1 MKANIER
8 MKRQW
13 KILSKI
19 FNIMGLKYWHI
30 ALPLVL
36 SIITVFFGGISLGLL
51 VPLARGVTSGDYS
64 FLNSIPVLKHITAI
78 FDLDTFKFLTPNR
91 SMFLMLAIL
100 IFVSTLLKLL
110 IDYGSNAFVNYWNK
124 IFDNRASKFV
134 FNRFLS
140 FGKLY
145 FDRVSQGYVNKV
157 MEYSRNVLGL
167 VGLAHS
173 VVREILDILVHFAIM
188 VFISW
193 KLTLYSIMLFPIL
206 HFLIRNIAEKISELA
221 VRNTEAEIG
230 VSKSVFNILSCMPLI
245 KIYSKE
251 ETMNRTYGEHLE
263 RLRRIRF
270 KSDIFNSMVGPLSQ
284 IVILGA
290 LLSMV
295 AFVALIVARDKAAN
309 LASFLAFFYIA
320 RNVIP
325 KFGIFNNTRIALGK
339 LKPPIKEV
347 VKVLQDDD
355 KVFVDEGSRQFEGL
369 KTSITVKH
377 LNFSYIGERQ
387 VLRDISLTIEK
398 GKMTALVGPTGAGK
412 TTIANV
418 VMRLYNYSSGSIKI
432 DGVDI
437 REFQIKS
444 IRSHI
449 SMVPQDT
456 FLLNDSLR
464 NNIAFGLDA
473 DPGEKR
479 IMDVVKKARLH
490 DFIMSLPEKL
500 DTEIGDRG
508 IRLSGGEK
516 QRVSIARALLRNTEI
531 LILDEATSSLDT
543 HTERLIQQSIEEA
556 TKDKTTIVIAHR
568 LSTIRNAGKII
579 VIEDGKIAEEGPL
592 KEILAK
598 KGKFYRYWEEQKFY

>member
-1 MKANIER
+1 MKATIER
-8 MKRQW
+8 IKRQW
-13 KILSKI
+13 KLLSKI

-30 ALPLVL
+30 ALPLIL
-36 SIITVFFGGISLGLL
+36 SMVTVFFGGISLGLL
-51 VPLARGVTSGDYS
+51 VPLARGVTSGDYT
-64 FLNSIPVLKHITAI
+64 FLNSIPVLKHITSM
-78 FDLDTFKFLTPNR
+78 FDLGMFKFLTPNR
-91 SMFLMLAIL
+91 SMFLILAAL
-100 IFVSTLLKLL
+100 IFVSTLLKYL
-110 IDYGSNAFVNYWNK
+110 IDYGNSAFVNYWNR
-124 IFDNRASKFV
+124 IFDNRASRFV

-145 FDRVSQGYVNKV
+145 FDRVSQGYVSKV

-167 VGLAHS
+167 VGLAHT
-173 VVREILDILVHFAIM
+173 VVREVFDILIHFAIM

-193 KLTLYSIMLFPIL
+193 KLTLYSIILFPIL
-206 HFLIRNIAEKISELA
+206 HFLIKGIAKKINKLA
-221 VRNTEAEIG
+221 VQNTETEIG
-230 VSKSVFNILSCMPLI
+230 ISKSVFNILSCMPLI

-251 ETMNRTYGEHLE
+251 ELMNRTYGEHLE

-270 KSDIFNSMVGPLSQ
+270 KSDIFNNMANPLNQ
-284 IVILGA
+284 IIVLGA

-320 RNVIP
+320 RDVMP
-325 KFGIFNNTRIALGK
+325 KFGIFNNARIALGK
-339 LKPPIKEV
+339 LKPPIREV
-347 VKVLQDDD
+347 AKVLQDDD
-355 KVFVDEGSRQFEGL
+355 KVFIDEGSRQFEGL
-369 KTSITVKH
+369 KTGIVVKH
-377 LNFSYIGERQ
+377 LIFSYIGERQ
-387 VLRDISLTIEK
+387 VLRDINLTIEK
-398 GKMTALVGPTGAGK
+398 GKMTALVGPTGSGK

-444 IRSHI
+444 VREHI

-464 NNIAFGLDA
+464 NNIAFGVDA
-473 DPGEKR
+473 DPGEKQ
-479 IMDVVKKARLH
+479 IMDVVKKARLY
-490 DFIMSLPEKL
+490 DFIMNLPEKL

-556 TKDKTTIVIAHR
+556 TKGKTTIVIAHR
-568 LSTIRNAGKII
+568 LSTIRNADKII
-579 VIEDGKIAEEGPL
+579 VVEDGKIAEEGPL
-592 KEILAK
+592 KELLAK
-598 KGKFYRYWEEQKFY
+598 KGRFYRYWEEQKFY